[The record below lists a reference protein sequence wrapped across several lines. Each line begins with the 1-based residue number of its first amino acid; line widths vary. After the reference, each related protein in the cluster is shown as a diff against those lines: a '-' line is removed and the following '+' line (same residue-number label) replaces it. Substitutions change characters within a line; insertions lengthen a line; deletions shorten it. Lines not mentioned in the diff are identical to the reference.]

1 MPIGTM
7 TMILANVGL
16 QIYNNWCGN
25 RQNSK
30 LQQKREEFEQAARE
44 RNKERMWKLMHEGQ
58 ELTLELEHEKHQQRL
73 TELKNDIGN
82 LLQRMAYTATINN
95 WPLSVLPIVM
105 KNQALGNLLAN
116 QEESIA
122 MHCIFTPSNNDEF
135 NKHVFP
141 LIEKSLE
148 QYCNQHWSVMGDHP
162 VLFYSGAWQTG
173 KAPTEVQVD
182 SMRAALSNLP
192 TLLLTPFFRPC
203 DGKLIFQLR
212 MWGVGASAVDNV
224 EFNELNEFEPTEF
237 QRTYADKDDYVNETG
252 LLDEIIEDVVP
263 YLECLIGYLVDTYFW
278 SASGLVPRLPRLL
291 TNGAINTDGM
301 KYLVDDSREYYD
313 ELLLINEEYAK
324 KNPFMQE
331 NVLNLFK
338 GSSVLWNEKTK
349 HKKLE
354 EIFVNYCNRRCNE
367 TFTTMDDALKFHLF
381 NKEDIHFI
389 DSYLKFCKDNL
400 CKDALMKIRDNLESK
415 AETIAENFISTLSEC
430 NISKLKSQAECGD
443 AAAYYRLGELYEYS
457 IGVDYNPD
465 EYRRYYSLSCDC
477 GFMLAEIRYKIFAL
491 SGRGITST
499 DFAYLQS
506 YETAQFIIFRAI
518 CLYKGYGTDLSVEEA
533 MEDLEKLSNSKHPYA
548 YYLSAQIVKEQ
559 YGEEQGELIVDL
571 LLKSANLGYVE
582 AQVDLMNIYYEG
594 RYVQES
600 PQLSVEY
607 AQKAAL
613 QAHPEALFT
622 LAIYLLRGYGT
633 KCNKAKAKDFLY
645 LAAERGNNDAIEI
658 LKSMSK

>member
-1 MPIGTM
+1 M

-252 LLDEIIEDVVP
+252 LLDEIIEDTVP
-263 YLECLIGYLVDTYFW
+263 YLECLIGYMADTYFW
-278 SASGLVPRLPRLL
+278 SALGLAPCLPRLL
-291 TNGAINTDGM
+291 TNGAINTDGI
-301 KYLVDDSREYYD
+301 KYLIQDTRKYYENLYETSKKTLPFLEQSVVNLVEGMSALWDEQQQNSRLNSEFLAICSRRSGMD
-313 ELLLINEEYAK
+313 LQFNDINQEILNSIFSVCDTSLLEKFSKSAINIFPQFEKCLLEIKSNIPIFFQRNEFPKRLLEKYQVESFDIIAILDY
-324 KNPFMQE
+324 FMQYCTKYG
-331 NVLNLFK
+331 LNNISLL
-338 GSSVLWNEKTK
+338 VQHE
-349 HKKLE
+349 
-354 EIFVNYCNRRCNE
+354 
-367 TFTTMDDALKFHLF
+367 
-381 NKEDIHFI
+381 
-389 DSYLKFCKDNL
+389 
-400 CKDALMKIRDNLESK
+400 NLESIYFHTYDEVEDK
-415 AETIAENFISTLSEC
+415 ILYYKDSFNYLYRINGDLSHMRNLRSLFAYGRIKEISC
-430 NISKLKSQAECGD
+430 HIRKIPVLKS
-443 AAAYYRLGELYEYS
+443 R
-457 IGVDYNPD
+457 
-465 EYRRYYSLSCDC
+465 
-477 GFMLAEIRYKIFAL
+477 
-491 SGRGITST
+491 ITS
-499 DFAYLQS
+499 
-506 YETAQFIIFRAI
+506 
-518 CLYKGYGTDLSVEEA
+518 KDL
-533 MEDLEKLSNSKHPYA
+533 
-548 YYLSAQIVKEQ
+548 
-559 YGEEQGELIVDL
+559 
-571 LLKSANLGYVE
+571 
-582 AQVDLMNIYYEG
+582 IY
-594 RYVQES
+594 
-600 PQLSVEY
+600 
-607 AQKAAL
+607 
-613 QAHPEALFT
+613 
-622 LAIYLLRGYGT
+622 
-633 KCNKAKAKDFLY
+633 
-645 LAAERGNNDAIEI
+645 
-658 LKSMSK
+658 